1 MLFSPALS
9 PQRDYFVDM
18 LLYLKAALLGLL
30 EGATEFLPVSST
42 GHLIIAADLM
52 NFTGE
57 RAKTFEI
64 FIQLGAIFAIVW
76 HYRER
81 VLTVT
86 RGVGHDPAAQRFV
99 ANLFIAFLP
108 AAVLG
113 LLLHKTIKA
122 HLFNPISVAAAL
134 VLGGV
139 VILWIESRRRTPRI
153 EHVDD
158 MRWPDALKVGLAQS
172 FALFPGVS
180 RAGATIMG
188 GLLSG
193 MSRQAATEFSFFLAI
208 PTMFAATLYDL
219 YKSRDLIHSEEA
231 ALLLIGFVCAFAS
244 ALVVVKMFLA
254 FVAHHDF
261 KPFAWYRIVFGG
273 LVLLLGLSGIVA
285 FNEAG

>member
-1 MLFSPALS
+1 
-9 PQRDYFVDM
+9 M
-18 LLYLKAALLGLL
+18 LLYLKAVLLGLL

-64 FIQLGAIFAIVW
+64 FIQLGAILAIVW
-76 HYRER
+76 HYRAR
-81 VLTVT
+81 VMTVA
-86 RGVGHDPAAQRFV
+86 RGLGHDPAAQRFI
-99 ANLFIAFLP
+99 ANLAIAFLP

-134 VLGGV
+134 VLGGF
-139 VILWIESRRRTPRI
+139 VILWIESRRRVPRI

-158 MRWPDALKVGLAQS
+158 MRWQDALKVGFAQS

-193 MSRQAATEFSFFLAI
+193 LSRQAATEFSFFLAI
-208 PTMFAATLYDL
+208 PTMFAATVYDL

-231 ALLLIGFVCAFAS
+231 GLLLTGLVCAFFS
-244 ALVVVKMFLA
+244 ALIVVKVFLA
-254 FVAHHDF
+254 FVARHSF
-261 KPFAWYRIVFGG
+261 TPFAWYRIVFGG
-273 LVLLLGLSGIVA
+273 VVLVLGLTGVVA

>member
-1 MLFSPALS
+1 
-9 PQRDYFVDM
+9 M

-57 RAKTFEI
+57 RAKTFNI
-64 FIQLGAIFAIVW
+64 FIQLGAILAIVW
-76 HYRER
+76 HYRAK
-81 VLTVT
+81 VT
-86 RGVGHDPAAQRFV
+86 HVARGLGHDPAARRFV
-99 ANLFIAFLP
+99 ANLAIAFLP

-113 LLLHKTIKA
+113 LLFHKAIKA

-134 VLGGV
+134 VLGGI

-188 GLLSG
+188 GLLTG
-193 MSRQAATEFSFFLAI
+193 LSRQAATEFSFFLAI

-219 YKSRDLIHSEEA
+219 YKSRDLIHAEE
-231 ALLLIGFVCAFAS
+231 ALLLLTGLVCAFIS

-254 FVAHHDF
+254 FVAHHSF
-261 KPFAWYRIVFGG
+261 KPFAWYRIVFGT
-273 LVLLLGLSGIVA
+273 LVLALGLSGVVS